1 MVAACD
7 LAVASEDAWFATPG
21 VKIGLFC
28 STPMVALT
36 RAIGRK
42 RAMEMLLTARQ
53 VPAREAAEWGLVNR
67 VVSASSLTAA
77 ARELALSVAAASDE
91 TVSLGKRAFYEQI
104 EMPQEEAYRYARG
117 VMERNA
123 LAGAAQEQMR
133 GFLEKRG
140 R

>member
-1 MVAACD
+1 
-7 LAVASEDAWFATPG
+7 
-21 VKIGLFC
+21 
-28 STPMVALT
+28 
-36 RAIGRK
+36 
-42 RAMEMLLTARQ
+42 MEMLLTARQ

-77 ARELALSVAAASDE
+77 ARELALSVAAASDD
-91 TVSLGKRAFYEQI
+91 TVALGKRAFYEQI
-104 EMPQEEAYRYARG
+104 EMPRDEAYRYARG

-133 GFLEKRG
+133 AFLEKRG